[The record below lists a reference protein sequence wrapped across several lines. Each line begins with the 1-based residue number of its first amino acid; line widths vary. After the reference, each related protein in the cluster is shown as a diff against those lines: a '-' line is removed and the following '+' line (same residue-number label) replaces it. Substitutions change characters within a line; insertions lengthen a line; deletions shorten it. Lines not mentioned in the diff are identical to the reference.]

1 MQMDYFGKGKKSS
14 LRRISANLCSNTE
27 KFFVHRESLRSF
39 TSTYGK
45 WEQEQDLKRIFFA
58 ECNFL
63 MDENRNYGK
72 KITYMDF
79 VLVCTL
85 KHLFYVNFIIVL
97 SVKSHCSPSRSVK
110 CPADVFQEY
119 LNSNYSIKL
128 R

>member
-14 LRRISANLCSNTE
+14 LRRISANVCSNTE

-39 TSTYGK
+39 TLTYGT
-45 WEQEQDLKRIFFA
+45 WEDLKRIIFA

-72 KITYMDF
+72 KIMYMDF

-85 KHLFYVNFIIVL
+85 KHLFM
-97 SVKSHCSPSRSVK
+97 
-110 CPADVFQEY
+110 
-119 LNSNYSIKL
+119 
-128 R
+128 